1 MALTRF
7 AVGRAGPAPGDLPR
21 VRALRPRAGAV
32 HEVRMLRPVESVGRE
47 PEMPDREMVN
57 A

>member
-7 AVGRAGPAPGDLPR
+7 AVGRASPAPGDLPR